1 MEIIILDR
9 NTVTLEDVD
18 FSALEALGDTR
29 FYNVLPKEQLPEVL
43 KDAEYVICNKAVFD
57 ENLIN
62 QCKKLKYIGLF
73 ATGFNNV
80 DLKAANERNITV
92 CNAPDYSTESVV
104 QHTFALLLNLA
115 GSIGKYDR
123 FTYDGGWFKSP
134 TFSFFQYPIT
144 EIAGKTIGV
153 VGFGA
158 IGKRVAQIAN
168 CFGMNVIV
176 HTRTVPENSEY
187 EFVSKEELFKR
198 ADFISLNCPLNE
210 GTKNLVNKETISLMK
225 NTAYIINTARG
236 GVVNQEDLANALNSE
251 RIAGAGLDVL
261 EVEPMIESN
270 PLYRAKNCIITPHT
284 AWASKDARQRVADLA
299 GANLKAYVEGNPVN
313 TVNDRV

>member
-1 MEIIILDR
+1 MEIIVLDR
-9 NTVTLEDVD
+9 NTVTLEDID
-18 FSALEALGDTR
+18 FSALEAQGTVKY
-29 FYNVLPKEQLPEVL
+29 YNVLPKEELPEVL

-80 DLKAANERNITV
+80 DLKIANEKNITV

-115 GSIGKYDR
+115 GSISKYDK

-153 VGFGA
+153 VGYGA
-158 IGKRVAQIAN
+158 IGKRVCQIAK

-176 HTRTVPENSEY
+176 HTRTIPQNQEF
-187 EFVSKEELFKR
+187 EFVSKEELFER
-198 ADFISLNCPLNE
+198 ADFISLNCPLND
-210 GTKNLVNKETISLMK
+210 GTRNLVNKDTLSLMK
-225 NTAYIINTARG
+225 KTAYIINTARG
-236 GVVNQEDLANALNSE
+236 GVVNQDDLANALNSE
-251 RIAGAGLDVL
+251 QIAGAGLDVL
-261 EVEPMIESN
+261 EVEPMLASN

-299 GANLKAYVEGNPVN
+299 GANLKSYMEGNPVN
-313 TVNDRV
+313 TVNDKV

>member
-1 MEIIILDR
+1 MEIIVLDR

-18 FSALEALGDTR
+18 FSALESLGNVKY
-29 FYNVLPKEQLPEVL
+29 YNVLPKEELPEIL

-57 ENLIN
+57 EKLIN
-62 QCKKLKYIGLF
+62 ECKKLKYIGLF

-104 QHTFALLLNLA
+104 QHAFALLLNLA
-115 GSIGKYDR
+115 GSVGKYDK
-123 FTYDGGWFKSP
+123 FTCEGGWIKSP

-158 IGKRVAQIAN
+158 IGKRVCQIAK
-168 CFGMNVIV
+168 CFGMNVLV
-176 HTRTVPENSEY
+176 HTRTVPEVKEY

-210 GTKNLVNKETISLMK
+210 GTKNLVNKDTISLMK
-225 NTAYIINTARG
+225 ETAYIINTARG
-236 GVVNQEDLANALNSE
+236 GVVNQEDLAEALNSE

-261 EVEPMIESN
+261 EVEPMLESN
-270 PLYRAKNCIITPHT
+270 PLYKAKNCIITPHT

-299 GANLKAYVEGNPVN
+299 GTNLKAYIEGNPVN

>member
-1 MEIIILDR
+1 M
-9 NTVTLEDVD
+9 
-18 FSALEALGDTR
+18 EALGNTKY
-29 FYNVLPKEQLPEVL
+29 YNVLPKDELPGVL
-43 KDAEYVICNKAVFD
+43 ENAEYVICNKAVFD
-57 ENLIN
+57 RELISK
-62 QCKKLKYIGLF
+62 CPKLKYIGLF

-115 GSIGKYDR
+115 GSIGKYDK
-123 FTYDGGWFKSP
+123 FTYEGGWLKSP

-144 EIAGKTIGV
+144 EIAGKTLGV
-153 VGFGA
+153 VGYGA
-158 IGKRVAQIAN
+158 IGKRVCQIAK

-176 HTRTVPENSEY
+176 HTRTIPEVKEF

-210 GTKNLVNKETISLMK
+210 GTKNLVNKDTLSVMK
-225 NTAYIINTARG
+225 KTAYIINTARG
-236 GVVNQEDLANALNSE
+236 GVVNQEDLADALNSE
-251 RIAGAGLDVL
+251 KIAGAGLDVL
-261 EVEPMIESN
+261 EVEPMLETN

-299 GANLKAYVEGNPVN
+299 GANLKAYLDGEPVN

>member
-18 FSALEALGDTR
+18 FSALDVLGDTKY
-29 FYNVLPKEQLPEVL
+29 YNVLPKEKLPEVL

-57 ENLIN
+57 ENLISK
-62 QCKKLKYIGLF
+62 CPKLKYIGLF

-80 DLKAANERNITV
+80 DLKVANERNITV

-115 GSIGKYDR
+115 GSIGKYDK
-123 FTYDGGWFKSP
+123 FTYDGGWIKSP
-134 TFSFFQYPIT
+134 TFSFFRYPIT
-144 EIAGKTIGV
+144 EIAGKTLGT
-153 VGFGA
+153 VGYGA
-158 IGKRVAQIAN
+158 IGKRVCEIAK

-176 HTRTVPENSEY
+176 HTRTIPENSEF
-187 EFVSKEELFKR
+187 EFVSREELFKR

-210 GTKNLVNKETISLMK
+210 GTKNLVNKETLSLMK
-225 NTAYIINTARG
+225 KTAYIINTARG
-236 GVVNQEDLANALNSE
+236 GVVNQEDLAEALNTE
-251 RIAGAGLDVL
+251 QIAGAGLDVL
-261 EVEPMIESN
+261 EVEPMLESN

-299 GANLKAYVEGNPVN
+299 GANLKAYLEGKPVN